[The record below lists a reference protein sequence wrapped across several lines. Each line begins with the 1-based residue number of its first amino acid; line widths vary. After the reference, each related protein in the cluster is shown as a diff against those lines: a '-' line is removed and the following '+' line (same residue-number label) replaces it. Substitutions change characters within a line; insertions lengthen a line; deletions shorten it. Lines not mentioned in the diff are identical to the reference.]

1 MKRAVDFVACAL
13 VLLLCWPVLLVIIV
27 AIRLQSPGSAIF
39 AQIRVGKDERPFTCY
54 KLRTMYSGTAN
65 LPTHEVK
72 ASSVTALGEHLRRF
86 KIDELPQLWNVLI
99 GDMSLVGPRPCLP
112 SQTDLVEARRRLGV
126 FDVRP
131 GITGLAQARGV
142 DMSDA
147 NRLAEIDA
155 QYVRTQSLI
164 GDLRLIMA
172 TLRGQGV
179 GVDQVVRHD
188 TQR

>member
-1 MKRAVDFVACAL
+1 MKRAFDVVTCAL
-13 VLLLCWPVLLVIIV
+13 FLLFFWPVLLIIVV
-27 AIRLQSPGSAIF
+27 AIRLQSPGPAIF
-39 AQIRVGKDERPFTCY
+39 RQVRVGKDCLPFTCY
-54 KLRTMYSGTAN
+54 KLRTMYSGTAH
-65 LPTHEVK
+65 LPTHQVQ

-99 GDMSLVGPRPCLP
+99 GDMSLVGPRPCMP
-112 SQTDLVEARRRLGV
+112 SQTELVEARRRLGV

-131 GITGLAQARGV
+131 GITGLAQARGI

-179 GVDQVVRHD
+179 GIDQVVRHKG
-188 TQR
+188 

>member
-1 MKRAVDFVACAL
+1 MKRAFDIVACGL
-13 VLLLCWPVLLVIIV
+13 FLLLFWPILLIVII
-27 AIRLQSPGSAIF
+27 AIRMQSPGPAIF
-39 AQIRVGKDERPFTCY
+39 RQVRVGKDGRLFTCY

-65 LPTHEVK
+65 LPTHEVQ

-112 SQTDLVEARRRLGV
+112 SQVELVEARRRLRV
-126 FDVRP
+126 LALRP
-131 GITGLAQARGV
+131 GITDLAQVNGV

-155 QYVRTQSLI
+155 QYVRTQSMIRDCMSIL
-164 GDLRLIMA
+164 A
-172 TLRGQGV
+172 TRPG
-179 GVDQVVRHD
+179 
-188 TQR
+188 